1 MVHHHIRL
9 VSHNAST
16 SPRESA
22 QAWVHVSLWHLA
34 SILYQRIS
42 LKLRC
47 LLRKQKC
54 SEGMLENFDFTV
66 VQRAAWF
73 LVILYSPEL
82 DTALLS
88 YSAEAWACL
97 PPLVLRRPGRTWQL
111 RSAKHIQV
119 QQARKSQLG
128 TRFWEATG
136 HHVSFIKQLDP
147 SPTFPVRSSKRMA
160 PRLHQSQASVSSRIA
175 PTSKHETFQ
184 LILKR
189 SVTPSKLTYIY
200 KVTV

>member
-1 MVHHHIRL
+1 MVHHHICL

-47 LLRKQKC
+47 PLRKKKC

-82 DTALLS
+82 NTALLS

-128 TRFWEATG
+128 TP
-136 HHVSFIKQLDP
+136 LL
-147 SPTFPVRSSKRMA
+147 RSYW
-160 PRLHQSQASVSSRIA
+160 SSRQFYKATWPQPYLPSEEFKKNGTQA
-175 PTSKHETFQ
+175 PPVAGFC
-184 LILKR
+184 LF
-189 SVTPSKLTYIY
+189 
-200 KVTV
+200 

>member
-1 MVHHHIRL
+1 MFTCNSGL
-9 VSHNAST
+9 QST
-16 SPRESA
+16 SRFN
-22 QAWVHVSLWHLA
+22 
-34 SILYQRIS
+34 
-42 LKLRC
+42 
-47 LLRKQKC
+47 KQ
-54 SEGMLENFDFTV
+54 GNHN
-66 VQRAAWF
+66 
-73 LVILYSPEL
+73 
-82 DTALLS
+82 
-88 YSAEAWACL
+88 WAHHF
-97 PPLVLRRPGRTWQL
+97 G
-111 RSAKHIQV
+111 
-119 QQARKSQLG
+119 
-128 TRFWEATG
+128 EATG